1 MKTKRK
7 LLTQKQKDKICEKYN
22 NNEFCDG
29 CPARALIGGELRCF
43 STVNNLEN
51 EIRAYWNG
59 EVEIDL

>member
-7 LLTQKQKDKICEKYN
+7 LLTQEQKDKICLKYN

-29 CPARALIGGELRCF
+29 CPARAIIGAEVRCF
-43 STVNNLEN
+43 SSVRSLEHQI
-51 EIRAYWNG
+51 EKYWNG